1 MGALARIFEALAWLG
16 RQGTRAIA
24 LSLLVGLALPPL
36 AALFKPLVAPTIFYL
51 LVLAFLRVDPAALKS
66 EFSRP
71 GLVLLATLW
80 IMIAT
85 PLALGA
91 VYMVLGRGE
100 LWNAL
105 SVALVLQA
113 AAPPIMSA
121 PAFVAI
127 LGLDAALALAT
138 LIATVSIT
146 PLTAPFFAAWFVGS
160 ALPLDPGALALRL
173 FFFLAG
179 AFLVAF
185 VIRRFLGSDRVL
197 AARERIDGLSV
208 IGLFVFAVA
217 LMESVAVRMFSEPS
231 LVLALLALSF
241 TLTFGLMAFTTIVFR
256 RAGLERALALGWESG
271 NRNMGLMLAAAGGVS
286 DLVWL
291 YFALAQFPIYLG
303 PQLLSPL
310 VHRILGRRLPL
321 G

>member
-24 LSLLVGLALPPL
+24 LSILVGLALPPF
-36 AALFKPLVAPTIFYL
+36 AALFKPLVAPAIFYL
-51 LVLAFLRVDPAALKS
+51 LVLAFLRVDPTALKS
-66 EFSRP
+66 EFARP
-71 GLVLLATLW
+71 RTVVLATLW
-80 IMIAT
+80 IMVAT
-85 PLALGA
+85 PLALGTLYA
-91 VYMVLGRGE
+91 LIGGGE
-100 LWNAL
+100 TWRAL
-105 SVALVLQA
+105 SVALMLQA

-121 PAFVAI
+121 PAFVAL

-138 LIATVSIT
+138 LIATITVT
-146 PLTAPFFAAWFVGS
+146 PLTAPFFAALFAGN
-160 ALPLDPGALALRL
+160 ALPLDASALALRL

-179 AFLVAF
+179 AFLVAGL
-185 VIRRFLGSDRVL
+185 IRWLLGHERVL
-197 AARERIDGLSV
+197 ASREHLDGLSV

-217 LMESVAVRMFSEPS
+217 LMESVTARLFTEPG
-231 LVLALLALSF
+231 LVLGLLLLSF
-241 TLTFGLMAFTTIVFR
+241 GITFGLMALTTLVFR
-256 RAGLERALALGWESG
+256 PAGLERALALGWESG

-310 VHRILGRRLPL
+310 VHRILRRRLPR

>member
-1 MGALARIFEALAWLG
+1 MGVLARIFEALDWLG

-24 LSLLVGLALPPL
+24 LSILVGLALPPL
-36 AALFKPLVAPTIFYL
+36 AALFKPLVAPSIFYL

-71 GLVLLATLW
+71 KVVVLATLW

-85 PLALGA
+85 PLVLGA
-91 VYMVLGRGE
+91 AYLALGRGE
-100 LWNAL
+100 LWSAL

-113 AAPPIMSA
+113 AAPPIISA
-121 PAFVAI
+121 PAVVAL

-138 LIATVSIT
+138 LIATTAIT
-146 PLTAPFFAAWFVGS
+146 PLTAPFLAALFVGD

-173 FFFLAG
+173 FLFLTG
-179 AFLVAF
+179 AFMVALI
-185 VIRRFLGSDRVL
+185 IRWFLGRDRVV

-217 LMESVAVRMFSEPS
+217 LMESVAMRMFSEPA
-231 LVLALLALSF
+231 LVLGLLALSF
-241 TLTFGLMAFTTIVFR
+241 VLTFGLMALTTIVFKPI
-256 RAGLERALALGWESG
+256 GLERALALGWESG

-310 VHRILGRRLPL
+310 VHRILGRRLPR